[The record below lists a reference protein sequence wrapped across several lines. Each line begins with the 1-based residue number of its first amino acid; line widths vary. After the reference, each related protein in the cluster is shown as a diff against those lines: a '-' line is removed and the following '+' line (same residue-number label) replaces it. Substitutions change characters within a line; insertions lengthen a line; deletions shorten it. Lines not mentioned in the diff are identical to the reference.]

1 MKSNQYLAEFLGTL
15 LLLLGILASGGNAIV
30 VGITLAIAIF
40 FTSKTSG
47 GHINPAVSLAMYM
60 KGSLSFND
68 LIGYIVAQSLG
79 AVSSLFLFRTFA

>member
-15 LLLLGILASGGNAIV
+15 LLLLGILASGGNAVV

-40 FTSKTSG
+40 FTGKTSG
-47 GHINPAVSLAMYM
+47 GHINPAVSVAMYM
-60 KGSLSFND
+60 KGALSFND
-68 LIGYIVAQSLG
+68 LIGYIVAQTLG